1 MPLQNRVVATGEI
14 VAIPERGLFMG
25 NRGILHD
32 VSQVLGRARW
42 KHKAW
47 VTCVL
52 KHKDWHR
59 DVMQPGA
66 YTELFF
72 MDEAVALAAGHRPCA
87 MCRNTDYRDYRAAAG
102 LTGPSAKMDA
112 QMHMERAEPRTFRQR
127 RDLGDLAAMPDGTI
141 ILDQVPKLV
150 RGDALYPVSPKG
162 YGLPEPRS
170 GGDVTVLT
178 PKTSR
183 DALAAGYRPRYHASL

>member
-1 MPLQNRVVATGEI
+1 MPLQNRVLATGEVI
-14 VAIPERGLFMG
+14 VTPERGMFMG
-25 NRGILHD
+25 NRGVLHD
-32 VSQVLGRARW
+32 GSQRLGRARW

-59 DVMQPGA
+59 DVMQPGN

-87 MCRNTDYRDYRAAAG
+87 MCRHADYVSYRAAAG
-102 LTGPSAKMDA
+102 LTVPSAQMDA
-112 QMHMERAEPRTFRQR
+112 QMHAERAEPRTFRQR
-127 RDLGDLAAMPDGTI
+127 RDVGELADQPDGTI
-141 ILDQVPKLV
+141 ILDETPKLV

-162 YGLPEPRS
+162 YDKAELRAS
-170 GGDVTVLT
+170 GQVTLLT